1 MGGEGLMDVESS
13 RMADR
18 IGSLAEW
25 KEADIVVVDGNPL
38 DDIAA
43 VRRVRFAF

>member
-25 KEADIVVVDGNPL
+25 KEADIVAVDGNPL
-38 DDIAA
+38 DDITT